1 MVKRIS
7 ARKLFIVVAYDIVD
21 DKRRNRVVK
30 LLEANGTRVNYSVFE
45 CMLTEAA
52 YGRLRRKIG
61 EIVDDRQDSVIYYPV
76 CVNCYTKI
84 VYQPDRREPPDTVRM
99 V

>member
-30 LLEANGTRVNYSVFE
+30 LQI
-45 CMLTEAA
+45 
-52 YGRLRRKIG
+52 GRAH
-61 EIVDDRQDSVIYYPV
+61 V
-76 CVNCYTKI
+76 
-84 VYQPDRREPPDTVRM
+84 
-99 V
+99 